1 MITVQLSQTQ
11 QGYRLDRDRGITRER
26 PYTNALKS
34 DFGEHLT
41 TDQRKGVLIL
51 QGKTSLA
58 KLC

>member
-51 QGKTSLA
+51 QGKT
-58 KLC
+58 